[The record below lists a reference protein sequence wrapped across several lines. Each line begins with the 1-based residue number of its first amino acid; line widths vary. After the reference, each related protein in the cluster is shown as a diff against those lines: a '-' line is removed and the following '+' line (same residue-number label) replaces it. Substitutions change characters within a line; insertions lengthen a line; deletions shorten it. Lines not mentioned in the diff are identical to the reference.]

1 MKKIISEQN
10 SDCFYI
16 RLKKN
21 NLIEKVS
28 ICILFSVIFKGPPGL
43 PGPDGAIGKP
53 GPMGSKGPPGPQGPQ
68 GQAGIPVSGY
78 LPSTAVT
85 SCCMER

>member
-1 MKKIISEQN
+1 MIVFIL
-10 SDCFYI
+10 DF
-16 RLKKN
+16 KKN